1 MIDIFKKEPHGGV
14 LWMGTAK
21 DEEEVREIYKK
32 FLAANPGVYFTVD
45 PSTREKRTITPEE
58 FDKDG
63 QTVTRSSILNS
74 RSGFGTAGI

>member
-1 MIDIFKKEPHGGV
+1 
-14 LWMGTAK
+14 MGTAK

-45 PSTREKRTITPEE
+45 PSTRAKRTITPEE

-63 QTVTRSSILNS
+63 QP
-74 RSGFGTAGI
+74 

>member
-1 MIDIFKKEPHGGV
+1 MIDIFRKEPHGGV

-32 FLAANPGVYFTVD
+32 FLAANPGVYFAFD
-45 PSTREKRTITPEE
+45 PSTRAKRTITPEE

-63 QTVTRSSILNS
+63 QP
-74 RSGFGTAGI
+74 